1 MTSAIVEILGSFPV
15 LESLILD
22 ARFCEYAVS
31 STTISKCP
39 SKSTEEYT
47 VSRSIEI
54 RDVQLPS
61 SPSHISTGNAFNQLT
76 KLHVTG
82 SLLLLE
88 DLILRISSTRLE
100 DVSFTVPSL
109 SREELKKRLAEE
121 KAKQPKKAEEI
132 EKQKQEERENSL
144 AQSVKNE
151 RQRLAQVGKKKKA
164 AVGMEY
170 QNAMER
176 LTECRLE
183 NLEGESEEERR
194 LRAINEQKRE
204 REEEERRMDNAY
216 NDTSFITLLRM
227 LSCRWSTSLK
237 TVSLSLF
244 SHFPEQSL
252 HPPTIPKEAFE
263 NVLFHPTLE
272 NLTITG
278 WTLDSVEDS
287 IFGLTLSSLKTLS
300 LPLDKRNSGISLSTL
315 RHIAITCPKLES
327 FQCRIEPLSLIP
339 EYTVPTSKIL
349 SHGLRTLSVGNS
361 APLPDSKK
369 LYLIAR
375 HLDLLFPHLE
385 TITPSEKHNAKQWA
399 VVNELVKMCQM
410 VRMDERYRQ
419 SLSCTPNANVTST
432 WLIPEDC

>member
-47 VSRSIEI
+47 VSRSFEI

-100 DVSFTVPSL
+100 DVSFTVFSL

-132 EKQKQEERENSL
+132 EKQKQEETENSL
-144 AQSVKNE
+144 ARSVKNE

-183 NLEGESEEERR
+183 NLRGRVRGGEATES
-194 LRAINEQKRE
+194 
-204 REEEERRMDNAY
+204 
-216 NDTSFITLLRM
+216 
-227 LSCRWSTSLK
+227 
-237 TVSLSLF
+237 
-244 SHFPEQSL
+244 
-252 HPPTIPKEAFE
+252 
-263 NVLFHPTLE
+263 
-272 NLTITG
+272 
-278 WTLDSVEDS
+278 
-287 IFGLTLSSLKTLS
+287 
-300 LPLDKRNSGISLSTL
+300 DKRT
-315 RHIAITCPKLES
+315 
-327 FQCRIEPLSLIP
+327 
-339 EYTVPTSKIL
+339 
-349 SHGLRTLSVGNS
+349 
-361 APLPDSKK
+361 
-369 LYLIAR
+369 
-375 HLDLLFPHLE
+375 E
-385 TITPSEKHNAKQWA
+385 TRKGGGGE
-399 VVNELVKMCQM
+399 
-410 VRMDERYRQ
+410 
-419 SLSCTPNANVTST
+419 
-432 WLIPEDC
+432 EDG